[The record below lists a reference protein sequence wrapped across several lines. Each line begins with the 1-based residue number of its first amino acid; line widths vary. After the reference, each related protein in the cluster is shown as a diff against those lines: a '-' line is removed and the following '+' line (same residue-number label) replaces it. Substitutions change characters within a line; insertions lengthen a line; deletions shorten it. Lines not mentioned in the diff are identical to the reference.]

1 MKDKKIVFLGDTHF
15 GCRGDSQPF
24 HTFFEKFYSEVFF
37 PYLIKNNIKTVIQL
51 GDIFDRR
58 KYSNHFTLAE
68 AKRYFFDK
76 FEEYDIKLIT
86 LLGNHDLFYKE
97 SLSVSSS
104 ELFLTQ
110 FKNVDIIKTPTRLA
124 DLGIS
129 IIPWVCKENY
139 EECVKFIKEDTSRV
153 CVGHFEIQGFK
164 MYKCSILSEG
174 GLSQQLFSNYE
185 YVLSG
190 HYHHRSIRGNI
201 EYIGTPYEMTWQD
214 FDDQKGFSV
223 FDITTRKFKFE
234 KNPNSIF
241 RLIKYDDTDIGDTLN
256 FDNIYLDPEFLNQFT
271 NTYVK
276 VKVEVKNNP
285 YMFDLFLDQL
295 YSRNPLDVSIIED
308 VVDIDNDESVD
319 ESDDTLT
326 ITYKY
331 IDSIGQV
338 NDLDK
343 NKLKGMMSD
352 LYSKAL
358 ESYNAN

>member
-1 MKDKKIVFLGDTHF
+1 MTPIF
-15 GCRGDSQPF
+15 GARGDSKHF
-24 HTFFEKFYSEVFF
+24 LLFFEKFYSEVFF

-51 GDIFDRR
+51 GDLFDRR
-58 KYSNHFTLAE
+58 KYTNHITLA
-68 AKRYFFDK
+68 ASHKYFFSK

-86 LLGNHDLFYKE
+86 LLGNHDLAFKE

-124 DLGIS
+124 DLDIS

-174 GLSQQLFSNYE
+174 GLSQQLFNNYE
-185 YVLSG
+185 HVLSG

-214 FDDQKGFSV
+214 FGDQKGFSV
-223 FDITTRKFKFE
+223 FDTTTRKFEFVE
-234 KNPNSIF
+234 NPNSIF
-241 RLIKYDDTDIGDTLN
+241 HMINYNDSEIVDDAAFN
-256 FDNIYLDPEFLNQFT
+256 NIYLDPEFLNQFT
-271 NTYVK
+271 NSYVK
-276 VKVEVKNNP
+276 VKVEVKNNT

-331 IDSIGQV
+331 IDGIGSING
-338 NDLDK
+338 LDK
-343 NKLKGMMSD
+343 NKLKDMMTD
-352 LYSKAL
+352 LYSKAM
-358 ESYNAN
+358 ESNNAS